1 MSVSARTEGSGRV
14 GTPSTP
20 RVFTA
25 RSVRARGSGSPPDRT
40 DGRDWTMVI
49 LVVEDETLI
58 ALVLEIAL
66 RFAGHDVLGPAATP
80 EEALRLAGRERPELA
95 LVDIILRDRGDG
107 VALARALRDRYGTPS
122 LFLSGQ
128 VPQAHANRDAAWG
141 LIRKPY
147 DPEAVV

>member
-1 MSVSARTEGSGRV
+1 
-14 GTPSTP
+14 
-20 RVFTA
+20 
-25 RSVRARGSGSPPDRT
+25 
-40 DGRDWTMVI
+40 MVI

-66 RFAGHDVLGPAATP
+66 RFAGHDVLGPAATA
-80 EEALRLAGRERPELA
+80 EEALRLAARERPELA

-147 DPEAVV
+147 DPEAVVAAVEVVDVLLDGRTPGHVPPQLELFGGADP